1 MAEEK
6 KAAGEGP
13 KRKVPKGRHLSAIKR
28 HRQNVKR
35 NEANVG
41 VRSSMRTAM
50 KKVHQ
55 AVEKK
60 DASLAKSLLA
70 GAMSQLQKAAKKGVI
85 HHRHASRHI
94 GRLSS
99 LVAKL

>member
-6 KAAGEGP
+6 KEEG

-28 HRQNVKR
+28 HRQSLKR
-35 NEANVG
+35 AERNMV
-41 VRSSMRTAM
+41 VRSSMRTAV
-50 KKVHQ
+50 KKVLQ

-60 DASLAKSLLA
+60 DAALAKDLLKQ
-70 GAMSQLQKAAKKGVI
+70 AMSQLHKSASKGIVHYRNAA
-85 HHRHASRHI
+85 RHI

-99 LVAKL
+99 MVSKVGQ